1 MNSRKIFTLVLLCLL
16 AKCEVLVSQ
25 NVTIR
30 GKAHESYVGK
40 LIKLYTIDDN
50 ITNLKSIECYDTIQT
65 DGYFELQFHTLF
77 TKSIQLKIESVTA
90 KMYVEPDYVYGITIP
105 ETERA
110 LDYKNDAELEVN
122 IGIIGN
128 DSTELNALIFDFQEQ
143 YTQLFTTRNGRYLT
157 RQSIFKLADTLQ
169 LICNNRYANIQ
180 NNYFKNYILY
190 SIASINANVSRGEN
204 YLANAYIFNK
214 PIQYHHEEYMQFFN
228 AFFKGYLLVANSS
241 NKKQSLHA
249 LINSKANYNQLAA
262 LLHQDKFI
270 VTEDLKE
277 LVILKNLW
285 EFYFNPE
292 FSGDA
297 ISSIISQLSL
307 KTKNESN
314 KLIANNMLAYFNK
327 MQEGSKA
334 PDFSAIAKNGKMA
347 SLGAFKGKWIYL
359 NFFATNNTESLRE
372 FPKLVSL
379 KKKYGDKIVFVSV
392 CLDDSLKSY
401 NNFIKVNPTYD
412 WNIWFNNSP
421 NLKKTAKEHYYV
433 TGTEAYFL
441 INNLGYLAQS
451 PALSPS
457 KGIEYKWNIIFK
469 IKKKDTKT
477 GIR

>member
-1 MNSRKIFTLVLLCLL
+1 MTSRKFFNLFLFTLLI
-16 AKCEVLVSQ
+16 KFQGLVSQ

-30 GKAHESYVGK
+30 GKAHESYIGK
-40 LIKLYTIDDN
+40 LIKLYTTDDN
-50 ITNLKSIECYDTIQT
+50 ITNLKSIECYDTINNE
-65 DGYFELQFHTLF
+65 GYFELQFHTSF
-77 TKSIQLKIESVTA
+77 TKSVQLKIESVSA
-90 KMYVEPDYVYGITIP
+90 KMYVEPDFVYGITIP

-128 DSTELNALIFDFQEQ
+128 DSTELNALIFDFQDQ

-157 RQSIFKLADTLQ
+157 RKAIFNLADTLQ
-169 LICNNRYANIQ
+169 LICNKRFANIK
-180 NNYFKNYILY
+180 NNYFKNYVLY

-214 PIQYHHEEYMQFFN
+214 PIQYEHEEYMQFFN
-228 AFFKGYLLVANSS
+228 SFFKGYLLVANSS

-249 LINSKANYNQLAA
+249 LINSKANYNQLAE
-262 LLHQDKFI
+262 LLNQDKFI
-270 VTEDLKE
+270 ASEDLKE

-292 FSGDA
+292 FSADA
-297 ISSIISQLSL
+297 ISSIVSQLSL
-307 KTKNESN
+307 QTKNKSHQR
-314 KLIANNMLAYFNK
+314 IANNMLAYFNK

-334 PDFSAIAKNGKMA
+334 PDFSAVAKNGKMA
-347 SLGAFKGKWIYL
+347 SLGSFKGKWIYL

-372 FPKLVSL
+372 FPKMVTL
-379 KKKYGDKIVFVSV
+379 KKKYGDKIVFISI
-392 CLDDSLKSY
+392 CLDDSLRSY
-401 NNFIKVNPTYD
+401 TNFVKANPSYD
-412 WNIWFNNSP
+412 WNIWYNNSP
-421 NLKKTAKEHYYV
+421 ALKKTAKEHYFV

-469 IKKKDTKT
+469 VKKKDTKT